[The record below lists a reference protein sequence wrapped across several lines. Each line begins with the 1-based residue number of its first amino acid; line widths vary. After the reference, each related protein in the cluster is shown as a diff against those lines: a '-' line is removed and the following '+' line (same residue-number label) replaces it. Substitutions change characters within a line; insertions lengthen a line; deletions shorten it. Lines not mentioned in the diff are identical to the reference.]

1 MFRSRLIP
9 TLILLT
15 SPLATSA
22 KAQTVHETIDGPV
35 SAEII
40 RVVDGDTILVEA
52 MPWPQQTIEVYV
64 RLRGID
70 APELHSKCEEV
81 RAAAL
86 KAQEALEAIMPAT
99 GEIELTRIS
108 GDKYFGRI
116 LADVTT
122 KDGRNPAHDLLQEGY
137 AVSYNGG
144 RKPVQPCGSD
154 SD

>member
-1 MFRSRLIP
+1 MYRYLIFA
-9 TLILLT
+9 LILLT
-15 SPLATSA
+15 SSPGTAA

-35 SAEII
+35 SAEIV

-81 RAAAL
+81 RAAAE

-99 GEIELTRIS
+99 GEIELTKIS

-122 KDGRNPAHDLLQEGY
+122 RDGRNPAHDLLQEGFV
-137 AVSYNGG
+137 VSYGGG
-144 RKPVQPCGSD
+144 RKPVRSCGED
-154 SD
+154 G